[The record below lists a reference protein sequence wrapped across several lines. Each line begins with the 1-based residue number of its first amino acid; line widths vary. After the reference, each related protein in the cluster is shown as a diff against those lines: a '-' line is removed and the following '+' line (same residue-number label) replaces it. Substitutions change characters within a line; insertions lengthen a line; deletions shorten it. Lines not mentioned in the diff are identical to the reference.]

1 MTARSQA
8 RFGRIRVSPSC
19 PNASAFICLLLV
31 VIFAATG
38 ICSAQGAGGPVP
50 RVLILYPYDERIPAT
65 NIVGETA
72 RTRLVEATSGKVE
85 VFSEFFDLSR
95 FAKKRH
101 VDRIARYLAEK
112 YSDGRPDLVIALG
125 EESTSSPWVRNQPV
139 SLLRTE
145 MQSRRMRKSSSAV
158 SAMPLP
164 RSCACQVTSWAH

>member
-1 MTARSQA
+1 M
-8 RFGRIRVSPSC
+8 SPSC

-125 EESTSSPWVRNQPV
+125 EESTRFIVANRNAIAPNAKIV
-139 SLLRTE
+139 FGGFGNAAAEELR
-145 MQSRRMRKSSSAV
+145 
-158 SAMPLP
+158 LP
-164 RSCACQVTSWAH
+164 SDVVGALTDSK